1 MLIIPLLFHVTVG
14 ILRSEQRK
22 SIMVDH
28 PVVLV
33 SHPDEDFSVSLN
45 MWLIKLLIDTNL
57 STIAV
62 FAHSFPIL
70 VPRQVEGWN

>member
-1 MLIIPLLFHVTVG
+1 
-14 ILRSEQRK
+14 
-22 SIMVDH
+22 MVDH

-45 MWLIKLLIDTNL
+45 MWLIKILIDTNL